1 MVSGSMASRSRDF
14 TLDKY
19 QELCQVLGE
28 KYRVC
33 TVFEYLSEKPEGNI
47 AIV

>member
-1 MVSGSMASRSRDF
+1 MNFKSLDF

-19 QELCQVLGE
+19 QELCQVILE
-28 KYRVC
+28 NYKVY

-47 AIV
+47 AVSAT